1 MEWVIVFLLAVIA
14 FLCFA
19 KNKRASNGFPYIKQ
33 GAIFTP
39 VERSFYYVLSQAS
52 EGDAVIFGKTCVSD
66 VLRTIKGLNVSDKQ
80 KAFNKIS
87 ARYFD
92 FVLCRPDDLTVVA
105 VVELDGSSHK
115 SKLGKLG
122 KLPDRFLDSAC
133 DAAGLTLHRIKAKK
147 SYNVSEV
154 RRALFPRSGKDTSA
168 YNVSVSATPAPS
180 TPVHIGANKVC
191 PRCSSEL
198 VTRVAKKGRYKGS
211 ECLVCRA
218 FPGGCRYYVKKDLH

>member
-1 MEWVIVFLLAVIA
+1 MEWVIVFLLGVIA
-14 FLCFA
+14 FLCFS
-19 KNKRASNGFPYIKQ
+19 KNKRATNGFPYIKQ

-52 EGDAVIFGKTCVSD
+52 EGEAVIFGKTCVSD

-92 FVLCRPDDLTVVA
+92 FVLCRPDDLSVVA

-115 SKLGKLG
+115 SIPGN
-122 KLPDRFLDSAC
+122 LPDRFLDSAC
-133 DAAGLTLHRIKAKK
+133 DSAGLTLHRIKAKK
-147 SYNVSEV
+147 RYDVSEV
-154 RRALFPRSGKDTSA
+154 RKALFPRSGNDVST
-168 YNVSVSATPAPS
+168 YNVSVGAASAPS
-180 TPVHIGANKVC
+180 APVHFSSNKVC

-198 VTRVAKKGRYKGS
+198 VTRVARKGRFKGS

-218 FPGGCRYYVKKDLH
+218 FPGGCRYYVKKDSQ